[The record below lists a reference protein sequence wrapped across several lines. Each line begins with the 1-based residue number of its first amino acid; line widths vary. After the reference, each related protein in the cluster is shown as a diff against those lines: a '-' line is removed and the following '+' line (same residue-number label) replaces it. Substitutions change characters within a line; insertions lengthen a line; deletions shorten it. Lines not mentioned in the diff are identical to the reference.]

1 MEDRRRRGSSP
12 FQLMIIVAIMVVAVG
27 LSVLHLLR
35 SKMTANENAARESLH
50 AYNLALWEYLT
61 IYETYPK
68 TLVSLGAGSET
79 GVAAAGLI
87 DSVLASGRKSG
98 YVFAYVPGE
107 LDFDGTTSSFN
118 ITAAPSVA
126 GFTGRLRFSMD
137 QTGVVHVSTKPA
149 IASNSAT
156 P

>member
-1 MEDRRRRGSSP
+1 MKDGRCRGASP
-12 FQLMIIVAIMVVAVG
+12 LRVMMFVLVLLAAVG
-27 LSVLHLLR
+27 FSSLYLLR
-35 SKMTANENAARESLH
+35 SKMTANEKAAQESLH
-50 AYNLALWEYLT
+50 AYNLALWEYWS

-68 TLVSLGAGSET
+68 ALVNLGEGSET
-79 GVAAAGLI
+79 GVASAGLV
-87 DSVLASGRKSG
+87 DPVLASGRKSG

-126 GFTGRLRFSMD
+126 GLTGRLSFSMD
-137 QTGVVHVSTKPA
+137 QTGAVHVLTKPMV
-149 IASNSAT
+149 ASNSAA